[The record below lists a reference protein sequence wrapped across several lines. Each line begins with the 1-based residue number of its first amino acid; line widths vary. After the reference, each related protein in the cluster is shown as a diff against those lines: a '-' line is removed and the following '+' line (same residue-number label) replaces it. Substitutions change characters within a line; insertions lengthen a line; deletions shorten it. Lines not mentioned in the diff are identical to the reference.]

1 MTKTDNLRAHT
12 GNPTTK
18 AKWWNFIL
26 IKYFTIYVHINE
38 RIEEAKLGNCKHS
51 DNEAYK
57 HYNFK
62 RELSNGKC
70 AS

>member
-1 MTKTDNLRAHT
+1 M
-12 GNPTTK
+12 
-18 AKWWNFIL
+18 L
-26 IKYFTIYVHINE
+26 IKYFTINVHINE